1 MKLYYVKSSSD
12 IKLGATVQFVEPVPS
27 QGIEVGRYGQLCD
40 TRGKYAWVWVPPV
53 NGYKAPAIRVE
64 LSKIKAVP
72 GPDKDPLAPFI
83 GLSGKFIDAQKDVVS
98 KYDIDVAPDSHCW
111 SRMHAHVKERR
122 VCKFHPKN
130 SAQSTFD
137 LFHEIGHIET
147 TKSGMRR
154 CEEEYYA
161 TVWAIQKMQEYG
173 LPIPI
178 KTIEDYQKYI
188 NWELEKGLRRGGSG
202 YDKDL
207 DLYKYL

>member
-1 MKLYYVKSSSD
+1 MKIYCVKSSSGIQSGAVVEFLED
-12 IKLGATVQFVEPVPS
+12 IPS
-27 QGIEVGRYGQLCD
+27 KNVYKGCKGKVTG
-40 TRGKYAWVWVPPV
+40 TRGKRAWVWVPPEG
-53 NGYKAPAIRVE
+53 GYKSIPFPVE
-64 LSKIKAVP
+64 FSKLKLIP
-72 GPDKDPLAPFI
+72 QNKDPLAPFN
-83 GLSGKFIDAQKDVVS
+83 GLSGKFIDAQKDVVT
-98 KYDIDVAPDSHCW
+98 KYNIDVDPYSPCW

-173 LPIPI
+173 LPIPT
-178 KTIEDYQKYI
+178 KTIEDYQEYI

-207 DLYKYL
+207 DLYRYL